1 MNIINCNFALGT
13 LYDSCI
19 TVSCTCDRLKY
30 SDLLHK
36 IAVKVVR
43 SLRLYSDRRTLESV
57 KLEEQTNDV
66 T

>member
-1 MNIINCNFALGT
+1 MDIINWNFALGT
-13 LYDSCI
+13 SYDSCI

-30 SDLLHK
+30 SISQDE
-36 IAVKVVR
+36 VKGVS

-57 KLEEQTNDV
+57 RLKNKPDV

>member
-1 MNIINCNFALGT
+1 MDIINWNFALGT

-30 SDLLHK
+30 SFHFHK
-36 IAVKVVR
+36 IAVKGVT

-57 KLEEQTNDV
+57 RLKNKPDV